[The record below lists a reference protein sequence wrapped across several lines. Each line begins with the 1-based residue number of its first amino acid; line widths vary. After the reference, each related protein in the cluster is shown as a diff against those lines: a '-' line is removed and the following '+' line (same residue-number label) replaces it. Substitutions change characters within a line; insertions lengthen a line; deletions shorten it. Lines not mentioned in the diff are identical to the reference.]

1 MEMTIKQLA
10 SELGVSKPTVRSVI
24 AELGFQEK
32 LRKVGNRYMLSDM
45 QISEIKLKIS
55 NKSENEVQPKTEKT
69 EKSESEIQPK
79 TEKTEKSESEVQPKS
94 EKTEKSESEIQ
105 PKSEKTEKSESEVQP
120 KTEKTEKSESEI
132 QSKSEKTE
140 NNIFMEQLLILNK
153 QLVAKDEQITM
164 LQVQLAVKDRQ
175 INLLQEQIGQLTAAM
190 ENLTT
195 ALSAEQALHAGTI
208 QKQLSEHSVMEH
220 PNDVE
225 QPRQKQSLFSRLF
238 GRKEK

>member
-69 EKSESEIQPK
+69 EK
-79 TEKTEKSESEVQPKS
+79 TESEVQPKS
-94 EKTEKSESEIQ
+94 
-105 PKSEKTEKSESEVQP
+105 
-120 KTEKTEKSESEI
+120 EKTEKSESEI

-164 LQVQLAVKDRQ
+164 LQAQLAVKDRQ